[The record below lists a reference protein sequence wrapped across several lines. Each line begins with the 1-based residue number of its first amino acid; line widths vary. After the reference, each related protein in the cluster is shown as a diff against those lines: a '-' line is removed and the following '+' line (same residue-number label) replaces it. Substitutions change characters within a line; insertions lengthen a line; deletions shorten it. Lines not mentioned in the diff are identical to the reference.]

1 MRVKGE
7 GREEGEVRGE
17 GEGGGG
23 GEGESPIH
31 QPLPRRGRECQYL
44 THLHVETDRT

>member
-1 MRVKGE
+1 MRGKGE
-7 GREEGEVRGE
+7 GREEGEVK